1 MDKIISAYDIAKSNT
16 IKGDFIDRLHSKYTV
31 IFLFTTCILVG
42 LRQYD
47 KKAIACWLP
56 NQFSDE
62 QGGALSNYLIFFLI
76 CFQIKFYF

>member
-62 QGGALSNYLIFFLI
+62 QGGALSNYLIFF
-76 CFQIKFYF
+76 

>member
-62 QGGALSNYLIFFLI
+62 QGKFFSIFIEHFLN
-76 CFQIKFYF
+76 FLTELNFK